1 VEQRQIVRGIRTDN
15 EELGGTTRDAPILKA
30 IGKAKKRRKGVK
42 TLLD

>member
-1 VEQRQIVRGIRTDN
+1 MKGIRTDN

-30 IGKAKKRRKGVK
+30 IGKARKIREGVK